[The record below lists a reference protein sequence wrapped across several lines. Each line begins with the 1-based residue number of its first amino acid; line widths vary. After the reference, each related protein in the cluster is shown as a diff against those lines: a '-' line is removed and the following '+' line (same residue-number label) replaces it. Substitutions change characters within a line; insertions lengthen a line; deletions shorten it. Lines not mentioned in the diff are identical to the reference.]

1 LFWTAAAE
9 VAAVTVKKGD
19 VVVTILDKISRA
31 FGKFA
36 TLLACVIL
44 IAVFMVIS
52 AGIVCR
58 FTGLRLSWTEEL
70 ARWGLISLCY
80 VGASAALRN
89 RQHVGVNIVVNALPH
104 KLAKI
109 AVGFAY
115 LTCMVIVVYFFFNSG
130 EAALKASRIRGD
142 IIPISLKYVKLL
154 LPMSFFMMFFH
165 LAWGFSTIFGAKQI
179 SDVTIGV

>member
-1 LFWTAAAE
+1 MF
-9 VAAVTVKKGD
+9 KKGD

-36 TLLACVIL
+36 TLLACLIL
-44 IAVFMVIS
+44 IAIFMVIS

-89 RQHVGVNIVVNALPH
+89 RQHVGVNIVINAMPQ
-104 KLAKI
+104 KIAKI
-109 AVGFAY
+109 AVGIAY
-115 LTCMVIVVYFFFNSG
+115 VVCMVIVVYFFFNSG
-130 EAALKASRIRGD
+130 EAALKAGRIKGD

-179 SDVTIGV
+179 SDVTIGI